1 MRYFVIEGNREISV
15 RFENFLNFETFSTMA
30 DAKSTK
36 EKMAERMAKLK
47 NLHGARNEARNHN
60 HNEVKKEME
69 R

>member
-1 MRYFVIEGNREISV
+1 VRYFVIEGNREIS
-15 RFENFLNFETFSTMA
+15 ENFLSLETFSTMA